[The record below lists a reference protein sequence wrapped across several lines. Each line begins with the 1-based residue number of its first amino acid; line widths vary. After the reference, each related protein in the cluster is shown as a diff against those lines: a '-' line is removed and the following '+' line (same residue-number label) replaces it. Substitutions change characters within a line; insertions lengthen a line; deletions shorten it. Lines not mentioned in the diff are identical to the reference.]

1 MVTNNIRLEAG
12 FDKNLVEADS
22 YSTRYLVAEMDLDE
36 IKQNTTKSIP
46 LNLAIVIDHSGSM
59 AGQPLDAAKK
69 SAIGIVECLRKD
81 DILSVVSFDEQV
93 TLHLDGMTID
103 NTARDKAIKE
113 IESIRPSGATNL
125 SGGWLKGSERVA
137 YSMENNNTTTVN
149 SVFLLKDG
157 M

>member
-22 YSTRYLVAEMDLDE
+22 QSTRYLVAEMDLDE
-36 IKQNTTKSIP
+36 IKQNTTKNIP
-46 LNLAIVIDHSGSM
+46 LNLAIVIDRSGSM
-59 AGQPLDAAKK
+59 AGEPLDAAKK
-69 SAIGIVECLRKD
+69 SAIGIVECLGKD
-81 DILSVVSFDEQV
+81 DILSVVSFDDQV

-113 IESIRPSGATNL
+113 IESIRPGGSTNL

-137 YSMENNNTTTVN
+137 YSMENNKT
-149 SVFLLKDG
+149 FL
-157 M
+157 